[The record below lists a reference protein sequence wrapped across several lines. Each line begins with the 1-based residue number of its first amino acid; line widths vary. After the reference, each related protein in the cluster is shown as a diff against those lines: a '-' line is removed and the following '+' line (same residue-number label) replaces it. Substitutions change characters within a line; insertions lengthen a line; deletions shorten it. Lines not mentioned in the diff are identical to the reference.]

1 METTTILLTVAIIIL
16 CALPIALVLRN
27 KSKNEKKFRERL
39 SNIGGDGATLKK
51 FDRWGNKAVAVDN
64 RNHKLYFF
72 SDRID
77 NGHKVIDLSELQQV
91 SLIKTH
97 HNGGLQASGVI
108 KKVEL
113 YLIPKDKA
121 KPNIELEFYNSE
133 HDSLTIREELQL
145 AEKWSTILESSI
157 SRLG

>member
-1 METTTILLTVAIIIL
+1 METTILLTVAIIIL

-39 SNIGGDGATLKK
+39 SNIGGDGATLEK

-113 YLIPKDKA
+113 YLIPKD
-121 KPNIELEFYNSE
+121 
-133 HDSLTIREELQL
+133 
-145 AEKWSTILESSI
+145 
-157 SRLG
+157 